1 MDEPKQYKYIT
12 KEIIKNGS
20 IEIRSTPED
29 MEKLSEVNEYNRYMK
44 ECRAKM
50 QELKHLRNAYLAM
63 NVFAIG
69 CLMLTTFASSMM
81 FVQDKQFWVKFFV
94 SVFLIVV
101 YAVIYFL
108 FSFWKNELEFFP
120 NVLMTATFLYINPD
134 FLYLLIL
141 NIVFCGIY
149 RYKKGCLGEEIGYPL
164 FYDLRVDRIRGKT
177 YDSQVKVPVYSEV
190 LKKIIE

>member
-164 FYDLRVDRIRGKT
+164 FYDLRVDRIRGKI

>member
-50 QELKHLRNAYLAM
+50 QELRHLRNAYLAM

>member
-108 FSFWKNELEFFP
+108 FSFSKNELEFFP

>member
-1 MDEPKQYKYIT
+1 MDEPKQYKFIT
-12 KEIIKNGS
+12 KEIVKKGS
-20 IEIRSTPED
+20 IEIHSTPED

-50 QELKHLRNAYLAM
+50 QELKHLRNTYLVV
-63 NVFAIG
+63 NVFAIV

-120 NVLMTATFLYINPD
+120 NVLMTVTFLYINMD
-134 FLYLLIL
+134 FLILLTI
-141 NIVFCGIY
+141 NIVTN
-149 RYKKGCLGEEIGYPL
+149 L
-164 FYDLRVDRIRGKT
+164 F
-177 YDSQVKVPVYSEV
+177 S
-190 LKKIIE
+190 

>member
-1 MDEPKQYKYIT
+1 MDEPKQYKFIT
-12 KEIIKNGS
+12 KEIVKKGS
-20 IEIRSTPED
+20 IEIHSTPED

-50 QELKHLRNAYLAM
+50 QELKHLRNTYLVV
-63 NVFAIG
+63 NVFAIV

-120 NVLMTATFLYINPD
+120 NVLMTVTFLYINMD
-134 FLYLLIL
+134 FLILLTI
-141 NIVFCGIY
+141 NIVICGMY
-149 RYKKGCLGEEIGYPL
+149 RYKKGCLGEEMGYPL
-164 FYDLRVDRIRGKT
+164 FYDLKIDRIRGKT
-177 YDSQVKVPVYSEV
+177 YDSQVKVPVYSEII
-190 LKKIIE
+190 KKILE

>member
-50 QELKHLRNAYLAM
+50 QELRHLRNAYLAM

-164 FYDLRVDRIRGKT
+164 FYDLRVDRIRGKI
-177 YDSQVKVPVYSEV
+177 YDSQVNVPVYSEV